1 MDIKY
6 TYRESD
12 SDSIRKAELVA
23 SGGGEIEF
31 VVREER
37 KELDVALW
45 IYNGGRKDH
54 ALASFNK
61 NDFADF
67 AALVNR
73 INKQING

>member
-1 MDIKY
+1 MDIKI
-6 TYRESD
+6 TYQEPD
-12 SDSIRKAELVA
+12 SDLIEMAELVA

-45 IYNGGRKDH
+45 IYNCGRKDH

-67 AALVNR
+67 TALCVR